1 MKSVARIGLFSF
13 GGEGDFL
20 IFAFLRT
27 KRPRIGETLVGL
39 GSLSGDL
46 LFFLIIFSTLL
57 FSEIFLLLCSF
68 LALGFKLTKF
78 AFKNSEI
85 LVLKHLVLC

>member
-1 MKSVARIGLFSF
+1 MKSVAKTGLFSF

-27 KRPRIGETLVGL
+27 NNPLLGEVFVGL

-46 LFFLIIFSTLL
+46 LFFLIIFRTLL
-57 FSEIFLLLCSF
+57 FSEIFLLFCSV

-78 AFKNSEI
+78 AFKI
-85 LVLKHLVLC
+85 LRF

>member
-1 MKSVARIGLFSF
+1 MANIGRFSF

-20 IFAFLRT
+20 ILAFFRINNPRT
-27 KRPRIGETLVGL
+27 GDTFVGL

-57 FSEIFLLLCSF
+57 FSEIFLLFCSV

-78 AFKNSEI
+78 AFKI
-85 LVLKHLVLC
+85 LRF